1 LWEAAVRITSSKRTL
16 RKGLMVLLVAMAS
29 LVLSIGP
36 AGAITFGQPDG
47 NLHPNV
53 GALLADWDPDSP
65 GPDILCSGTLIAP
78 TVFLTAAHCTAD
90 LAAEGITQV
99 WVTFAP
105 AYDEDSTSL
114 AGLVAASSYVTNPEY
129 GSGGASDTHD
139 IAVVLLAQAPAGI
152 TPARLPTAGL
162 LDQLKAAHTLDD
174 RTFTAVGY
182 GTVREDKTGGPHS
195 LFFDGVRRYAL
206 QHALN
211 VEKAWLLL
219 SMNPSTGNGG
229 TCYGDSGGPH
239 FLGGVDSNL
248 IVSITITGDAWC
260 RATDKTY
267 RLDTA
272 SARDFLDDFVAL
284 P

>member
-1 LWEAAVRITSSKRTL
+1 VRISSSKRAS
-16 RKGLMVLLVAMAS
+16 RKGLTVILLAVAS
-29 LVLSIGP
+29 LLLSVGP
-36 AGAITFGQPDG
+36 ASAITFGQPDG
-47 NLHPNV
+47 NQHPNV

-78 TVFLTAAHCTAD
+78 KVFLTAAHCTAF
-90 LAAEGITQV
+90 LESEGITQV

-114 AGLVAASSYVTNPEY
+114 AGLVAGSYVTHPEF

-139 IAVVLLAQAPAGI
+139 IAVVLLEQAPGI
-152 TPARLPTAGL
+152 TLAQLPTAGL
-162 LDQLKAAHTLDD
+162 LDQLKASHELDD
-174 RTFTAVGY
+174 LTFTAVGY

-206 QHALN
+206 QSALN
-211 VEKAWLLL
+211 LEKAWLLL
-219 SMNPSTGNGG
+219 SMNPSTGSGG

-239 FLGGVDSNL
+239 FLGGVQSNL
-248 IVSITITGDAWC
+248 IVSITITGDVWC

-267 RLDTA
+267 RIDTPA
-272 SARDFLDDFVAL
+272 ARAFLDDFVTL

>member
-1 LWEAAVRITSSKRTL
+1 VRITSSKRAI
-16 RKGLMVLLVAMAS
+16 RKGLTVVLVVLAG

-36 AGAITFGQPDG
+36 ASAITFGQPDG
-47 NLHPNV
+47 NRHPNV
-53 GALLADWDPDSP
+53 GAVLADYDPDSP
-65 GPDILCSGTLIAP
+65 GPDILCSGTLITP
-78 TVFLTAAHCTAD
+78 TVFLTAAHCTAF
-90 LAAEGITQV
+90 LEAEGISQV

-114 AGLVAASSYVTNPEY
+114 AGLLSGSYVTNPEF

-152 TPARLPTAGL
+152 TPAQLPTAGL
-162 LDQLKAAHTLDD
+162 LDQLKASHEFDD
-174 RTFTAVGY
+174 QTFTAVGY
-182 GTVREDKTGGPHS
+182 GTVREDKTGGPHA

-206 QHALN
+206 QSALTL
-211 VEKAWLLL
+211 EKAWLLL
-219 SMNPSTGNGG
+219 SMNPSTGSGG

-239 FLGGVDSNL
+239 FLGGVESDL
-248 IVSITITGDAWC
+248 IVSITITGDFWC

-272 SARDFLDDFVAL
+272 SARDFLDDFVTL